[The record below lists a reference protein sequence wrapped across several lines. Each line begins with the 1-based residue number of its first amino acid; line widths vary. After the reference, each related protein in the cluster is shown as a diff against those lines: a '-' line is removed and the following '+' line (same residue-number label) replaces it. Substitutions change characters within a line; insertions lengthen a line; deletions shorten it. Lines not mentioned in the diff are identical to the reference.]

1 MITSTLAFGKA
12 NASGSLKPAVKH
24 LKVATTRNASSATA
38 AAHNGNGNGN
48 GRSRWSMDDPI
59 IQRELF
65 MDVLSANATKRD
77 AKQYLARFKKPQYSG
92 PQAKDVQA
100 ERNARHRND
109 QDRLERIGVNL
120 GGLYAPSRAIAD
132 TPQFTRQHVQEKAAV
147 TQQQTLHMAL
157 VCLKAPETLD
167 DEALEG
173 LALTLAQLVKL
184 DMRIV
189 LVMDLGS
196 GIPCDIRERRTVFA
210 EQAERLLHA
219 VRRHS
224 PAASRFITG
233 AIEASENSE
242 EPNLNVP
249 MPKLLMEPLKRGII
263 PVIPSLAYTPS
274 GKLICADSGD
284 VMAALAKQM
293 SQQSSQVPP
302 DAPATTT
309 SLDRVIVLDPAGG
322 IPSRDRG
329 DHAHVFINLQQ
340 EYDEIE
346 DELSQ
351 YTGACTENTSA
362 QTYQEHKAN
371 LRMLNDCLAMLP
383 SASSGLIIS
392 PHEAATSSRAIASQ
406 EPTLGAG
413 TRRQKNTLIHN
424 LLTNKPMV
432 SSSLPTARLPSAQ
445 TNTGEV
451 IPTMAPAATL
461 VKRGM
466 PLTIVPAADRARGW
480 TAPENGRTS
489 LDLRNDSRIDLP
501 RLVHLINDSFRRE
514 LDVDHY
520 LNRIH
525 SRVAGLI
532 IAGNYE
538 GGAILTWEASR
549 DAPHDPTR
557 LVPYLDKFAVL
568 QSSQGSSGV
577 ADILFQAMVR
587 SCFPEGVCWRSR
599 KDNPVNKW
607 YFERA
612 AGSWQI
618 PGTNWTMFWTGK
630 GIAENEQRW
639 RDYVSVCESVQPSW
653 ADGKRPD

>member
-1 MITSTLAFGKA
+1 
-12 NASGSLKPAVKH
+12 
-24 LKVATTRNASSATA
+24 
-38 AAHNGNGNGN
+38 
-48 GRSRWSMDDPI
+48 
-59 IQRELF
+59 
-65 MDVLSANATKRD
+65 
-77 AKQYLARFKKPQYSG
+77 
-92 PQAKDVQA
+92 
-100 ERNARHRND
+100 
-109 QDRLERIGVNL
+109 
-120 GGLYAPSRAIAD
+120 
-132 TPQFTRQHVQEKAAV
+132 
-147 TQQQTLHMAL
+147 
-157 VCLKAPETLD
+157 
-167 DEALEG
+167 
-173 LALTLAQLVKL
+173 
-184 DMRIV
+184 
-189 LVMDLGS
+189 
-196 GIPCDIRERRTVFA
+196 
-210 EQAERLLHA
+210 
-219 VRRHS
+219 
-224 PAASRFITG
+224 
-233 AIEASENSE
+233 
-242 EPNLNVP
+242 
-249 MPKLLMEPLKRGII
+249 
-263 PVIPSLAYTPS
+263 
-274 GKLICADSGD
+274 
-284 VMAALAKQM
+284 MAALAKQM
-293 SQQSSQVPP
+293 SQQGSQAPP
-302 DAPATTT
+302 NTPATTT

-340 EYDEIE
+340 EFDEIE

-406 EPTLGAG
+406 QPTLGAG

-466 PLTIVPAADRARGW
+466 PLNIVPAADRARGW

-525 SRVAGLI
+525 SRIAGLI

-538 GGAILTWEASR
+538 GGAILTWEAPR
-549 DAPHDPTR
+549 DAPHDPSR

>member
-12 NASGSLKPAVKH
+12 NASGSLKPAIKH
-24 LKVATTRNASSATA
+24 WKFATTRNASSATA

-48 GRSRWSMDDPI
+48 GRSRRSTDDPI

-77 AKQYLARFKKPQYSG
+77 AKQYLARFKKPQHSG

-147 TQQQTLHMAL
+147 IQQQTLHMAL
-157 VCLKAPETLD
+157 VCMKAPETLD
-167 DEALEG
+167 DETLEG

-189 LVMDLGS
+189 LVMDLSS
-196 GIPCDIRERRTVFA
+196 GISRDIRERRTFFA

-242 EPNLNVP
+242 VPDLTVP

-274 GKLICADSGD
+274 GKLTCADSGQ

-293 SQQSSQVPP
+293 SQQGSEVSPTTS
-302 DAPATTT
+302 ATTT

-340 EYDEIE
+340 EFEEIE
-346 DELSQ
+346 
-351 YTGACTENTSA
+351 
-362 QTYQEHKAN
+362 
-371 LRMLNDCLAMLP
+371 
-383 SASSGLIIS
+383 
-392 PHEAATSSRAIASQ
+392 
-406 EPTLGAG
+406 
-413 TRRQKNTLIHN
+413 
-424 LLTNKPMV
+424 
-432 SSSLPTARLPSAQ
+432 
-445 TNTGEV
+445 
-451 IPTMAPAATL
+451 
-461 VKRGM
+461 
-466 PLTIVPAADRARGW
+466 
-480 TAPENGRTS
+480 
-489 LDLRNDSRIDLP
+489 
-501 RLVHLINDSFRRE
+501 
-514 LDVDHY
+514 
-520 LNRIH
+520 
-525 SRVAGLI
+525 
-532 IAGNYE
+532 
-538 GGAILTWEASR
+538 
-549 DAPHDPTR
+549 
-557 LVPYLDKFAVL
+557 
-568 QSSQGSSGV
+568 
-577 ADILFQAMVR
+577 
-587 SCFPEGVCWRSR
+587 
-599 KDNPVNKW
+599 
-607 YFERA
+607 
-612 AGSWQI
+612 
-618 PGTNWTMFWTGK
+618 
-630 GIAENEQRW
+630 
-639 RDYVSVCESVQPSW
+639 
-653 ADGKRPD
+653 